1 MFKLVSKWW
10 KYLTAKLTGSFN
22 ERADPKVQLEQAIA
36 EAQNQHRRLKEQAAN
51 VIANQKQSELRLNAK
66 MTELE
71 KLNATARQ
79 ALIMAADAEKAGD
92 ATKSTQYTTAAET
105 IANQLIQVEK
115 DVESLKNMVLESTQA
130 SDQAKA
136 AVQQNSR
143 LLQEKIAEK
152 SKLLSQLD
160 QAKMQEEMNS
170 AMAQLTETVGADVP
184 TLSEVQDKI
193 QARYAKAKAHAEL
206 SETSVESRVLEVEQA
221 TANVE
226 AQSRLS
232 ELRAELGLGGAS
244 PAPAEV
250 ERGPDRGRRAA
261 RGPTDLTFCVTAHVP
276 EDVCGDTEPSQPGSS
291 TRSSRWMTSWTMPAG
306 QVAGV
311 AAGDAA
317 QLSGLDEHHAAGEGD
332 ALGVG
337 DVDRVPGTERARHLD
352 DARRQQA
359 RLALDQRP
367 PGPVVDDDGA
377 GDVGGEGD
385 PQLRAPSACGGGPR
399 SSCRPVRRRSP
410 RPAPRAGRRRRSPCG
425 PRTTTRCAPPP
436 ACSPCRR
443 CPARCRRRRRGS
455 TAAGRRLPTC
465 VTRAASAWARGS
477 AVYSPSRSVSSTSTP
492 ARDVVGDEG
501 GDAVVVAV
509 ARLVAGDG
517 VVLVDDRHRTELEQA
532 GQGVAGVQVLAAVD
546 EVVRDEQRLGRHQPV
561 GSERDVP
568 AAHQAG
574 LTGGRDRLQGG
585 DVGRALVEPEGG
597 DAGGDRAGR
606 HEHDLVPGGAQP
618 RRSHRRA
625 RRSPRRR

>member
-1 MFKLVSKWW
+1 MFKLVKKWW

-79 ALIMAADAEKAGD
+79 ALIMASDAEKAGD
-92 ATKSTQYTTAAET
+92 ATKSAQYTTAAET

-115 DVESLKNMVLESTQA
+115 DVESLKTMVLESTQA

-232 ELRAELGLGGAS
+232 SLRAELGLSSAS

-250 ERGPDRGRRAA
+250 TAA
-261 RGPTDLTFCVTAHVP
+261 S
-276 EDVCGDTEPSQPGSS
+276 TE
-291 TRSSRWMTSWTMPAG
+291 
-306 QVAGV
+306 
-311 AAGDAA
+311 AAA
-317 QLSGLDEHHAAGEGD
+317 
-332 ALGVG
+332 
-337 DVDRVPGTERARHLD
+337 
-352 DARRQQA
+352 
-359 RLALDQRP
+359 
-367 PGPVVDDDGA
+367 
-377 GDVGGEGD
+377 
-385 PQLRAPSACGGGPR
+385 PQE
-399 SSCRPVRRRSP
+399 
-410 RPAPRAGRRRRSPCG
+410 
-425 PRTTTRCAPPP
+425 APP
-436 ACSPCRR
+436 A
-443 CPARCRRRRRGS
+443 
-455 TAAGRRLPTC
+455 
-465 VTRAASAWARGS
+465 
-477 AVYSPSRSVSSTSTP
+477 
-492 ARDVVGDEG
+492 
-501 GDAVVVAV
+501 
-509 ARLVAGDG
+509 
-517 VVLVDDRHRTELEQA
+517 
-532 GQGVAGVQVLAAVD
+532 
-546 EVVRDEQRLGRHQPV
+546 
-561 GSERDVP
+561 
-568 AAHQAG
+568 
-574 LTGGRDRLQGG
+574 
-585 DVGRALVEPEGG
+585 
-597 DAGGDRAGR
+597 
-606 HEHDLVPGGAQP
+606 
-618 RRSHRRA
+618 
-625 RRSPRRR
+625 